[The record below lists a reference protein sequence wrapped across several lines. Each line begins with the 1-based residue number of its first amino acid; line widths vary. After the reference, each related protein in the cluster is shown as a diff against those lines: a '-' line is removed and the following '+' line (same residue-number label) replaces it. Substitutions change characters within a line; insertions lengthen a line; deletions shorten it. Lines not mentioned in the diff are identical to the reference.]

1 MNPNT
6 PNRRIS
12 DLNAKINRCVNAV
25 LVFFFAS
32 LYSFHILLLHA
43 IRFSNKR
50 HQQKYAIA
58 FNGLRNVSKNIVNA
72 TRNTVHCLNKHLAKH
87 ANNRV
92 LKRLYCKNVSLK
104 IKQKK
109 RRKKPIKSNQKVQHY
124 REIYKVASMW

>member
-1 MNPNT
+1 MP
-6 PNRRIS
+6 
-12 DLNAKINRCVNAV
+12 KITCER
-25 LVFFFAS
+25 FF
-32 LYSFHILLLHA
+32 LSFHFSKLFFCISFGRPLLLLRS

-72 TRNTVHCLNKHLAKH
+72 TRNTVHSLNKHLVKH
-87 ANNRV
+87 ANNRA

-109 RRKKPIKSNQKVQHY
+109 LRKRPIKSNQKMQHY
-124 REIYKVASMW
+124 RQIYKVASMW